1 MKIAAIDVGSN
12 SFHLMVGQVSAE
24 GQVVPID
31 RAKDMVRLGD
41 STFNGGVISPEAF
54 ARAAEALRSFKK
66 IAERHH
72 CDAVIAAAT
81 SATREAV
88 NGGDFVRA
96 MRDETGID
104 LQVISGEEE
113 ARLIYLGARSV
124 LPLGNR
130 RALLIDIGGG
140 SVELMV
146 GDARELYFQKSL
158 KLGVLRLLS
167 QLHGDPV
174 SADDRAHLAEYCHR
188 ELEKIALPMQ
198 RIGFDFVTI
207 SAGTARALAE
217 LCVPAQ
223 AVSRTPDAGSKDR
236 DKDRPER
243 SDKGDRGRVIRFADI
258 YALEEKLCSLSSAER
273 AKLPGLDARR
283 VDSIVCGV
291 ILVRSLL
298 EVFHADEYL
307 LCEAA
312 LREGLIYDYAA
323 RNRPGIQLVDEFPDL
338 RRRSVV
344 SLMRRT
350 QVRAAHAGQV
360 ARLSLDLF
368 RGLRPLHGLLN
379 ADGEVLEF
387 AALLHDVGFYIASS
401 KHHKHGQYL
410 IENVGLSGFSEDE
423 IRVMAQIVRY
433 HRKATPKDT
442 HVGFA
447 QLSDSLRKKV
457 KVLAAILRVSDGLD
471 RTNRQ
476 LVRGIRCR
484 ILSKE
489 IELILT
495 ASSSEDLELELWSAR
510 RKVDLMEEVFR
521 RKVRLLIAPA
531 GASQVDGNSAADSA
545 QSSGEFVTGSY

>member
-207 SAGTARALAE
+207 SAGGNNGAL
-217 LCVPAQ
+217 P
-223 AVSRTPDAGSKDR
+223 SHNT
-236 DKDRPER
+236 
-243 SDKGDRGRVIRFADI
+243 GDDDGGG
-258 YALEEKLCSLSSAER
+258 SSA
-273 AKLPGLDARR
+273 DARSHSR
-283 VDSIVCGV
+283 RRIPPAPSAR
-291 ILVRSLL
+291 RSWSLP
-298 EVFHADEYL
+298 VH
-307 LCEAA
+307 
-312 LREGLIYDYAA
+312 RAA
-323 RNRPGIQLVDEFPDL
+323 RPGPLPWARL
-338 RRRSVV
+338 RRRC
-344 SLMRRT
+344 
-350 QVRAAHAGQV
+350 
-360 ARLSLDLF
+360 
-368 RGLRPLHGLLN
+368 P
-379 ADGEVLEF
+379 
-387 AALLHDVGFYIASS
+387 
-401 KHHKHGQYL
+401 
-410 IENVGLSGFSEDE
+410 
-423 IRVMAQIVRY
+423 
-433 HRKATPKDT
+433 
-442 HVGFA
+442 
-447 QLSDSLRKKV
+447 
-457 KVLAAILRVSDGLD
+457 
-471 RTNRQ
+471 
-476 LVRGIRCR
+476 
-484 ILSKE
+484 
-489 IELILT
+489 
-495 ASSSEDLELELWSAR
+495 
-510 RKVDLMEEVFR
+510 
-521 RKVRLLIAPA
+521 
-531 GASQVDGNSAADSA
+531 
-545 QSSGEFVTGSY
+545 